1 MASSSSP
8 TPQPAEPSLPIESD
22 PGFPSGLDEALA
34 ELDRGEGVDA
44 EAFVRD
50 LILETRQ
57 RHPSAA

>member
-8 TPQPAEPSLPIESD
+8 TSQPAEPSLPSESE
-22 PGFPSGLDEALA
+22 PGFLSGLDEALA

-44 EAFVRD
+44 EAFMRD
-50 LILETRQ
+50 PILETRQ